1 MDFTYSNAFLQSS
14 QRDILTQDGRR
25 KSCLANDDV
34 RSSFIYSSM
43 RRSLMPV
50 RMRDRNRN

>member
-43 RRSLMPV
+43 VLGAVKCEKERYCA
-50 RMRDRNRN
+50 